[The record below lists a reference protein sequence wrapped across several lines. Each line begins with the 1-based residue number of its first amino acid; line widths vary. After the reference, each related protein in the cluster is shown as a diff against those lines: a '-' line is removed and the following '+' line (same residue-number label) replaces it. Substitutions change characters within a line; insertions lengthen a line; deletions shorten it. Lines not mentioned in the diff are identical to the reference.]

1 MQITA
6 FADVHNLTIPE
17 AFEEDSGTY
26 MVRAI
31 NMAGEAKCYCK
42 LTVKSV
48 SEPMEQEEMMRM
60 KRVVETKETQVKV
73 RRDNLEQSPPEFQR
87 LFQDLSVNAGDS
99 VTLECSITGA
109 PKPKVRIQPTPHPG
123 NCPFLDFFTVKVGG
137 WGGEK
142 FHCLRKM
149 SFGSPG

>member
-1 MQITA
+1 
-6 FADVHNLTIPE
+6 
-17 AFEEDSGTY
+17 

-109 PKPKVRIQPTPHPG
+109 PKPKVRVHSFPHPG
-123 NCPFLDFFTVKVGG
+123 KIRFINNITVKSVKGMG
-137 WGGEK
+137 
-142 FHCLRKM
+142 RKI
-149 SFGSPG
+149 SK